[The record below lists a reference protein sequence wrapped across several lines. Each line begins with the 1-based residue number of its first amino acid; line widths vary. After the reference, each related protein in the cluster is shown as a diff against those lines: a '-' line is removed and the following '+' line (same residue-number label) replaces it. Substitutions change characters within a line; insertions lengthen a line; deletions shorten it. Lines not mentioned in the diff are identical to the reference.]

1 MGVSLQIV
9 CATINVVRYEPH
21 FVLIHD
27 ILKPFEFVAG
37 FIVSDETFQDSKR
50 FVWLWKTKGGNCM
63 GPSGTKWDQVG
74 PSVGLGSSF
83 IMASLNKCWANLVSL
98 NYGCLFV

>member
-1 MGVSLQIV
+1 MFRAG
-9 CATINVVRYEPH
+9 INVVRYEPH

-50 FVWLWKTKGGNCM
+50 FVWLWKIKGGYCL
-63 GPSGTKWDQVG
+63 GPSGTKWDQV
-74 PSVGLGSSF
+74 
-83 IMASLNKCWANLVSL
+83 
-98 NYGCLFV
+98 